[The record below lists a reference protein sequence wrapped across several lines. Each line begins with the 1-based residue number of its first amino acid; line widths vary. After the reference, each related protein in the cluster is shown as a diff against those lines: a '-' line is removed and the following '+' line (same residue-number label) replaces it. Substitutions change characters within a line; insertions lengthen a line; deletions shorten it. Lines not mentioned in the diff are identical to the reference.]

1 MNFNDFKIHRR
12 VVGVVGAIVCGV
24 LILVLAAGFQLHGL
38 EQHVH
43 QVRGDTATL
52 SEIGRSAAISL
63 ALSIA
68 FGLLLV
74 ALTLFAAA
82 YLIRSVR
89 QPLAQVMALADII
102 KEGDLSVQIDSARK
116 DDFGDLLRSLASM
129 NVSLGHMVFQIREST
144 KNVALVSV
152 EIAQG
157 NNDLAQRTERTS
169 AGLQATASAMQRL
182 TGTVV
187 ENSENAQ
194 QASALANSALVV
206 SQRGRVIV
214 DHVLSSMHEINAHS
228 QKISAIVGVIDGI
241 AFQTNLLALN
251 AAVESASAG
260 EQGRGFAV
268 VASEVRTL
276 ARRSA
281 DAAREIKALVE
292 SSVHTVA
299 TGSTLVAQVGA
310 TMSEIL
316 TSISQ
321 AAVVIQ
327 EIATASDEQ
336 SAGARRVNQSVGHLD
351 LVTQQ
356 NAALVEQMAAAA
368 SSLKSHA
375 QILAQVVT
383 QFQID
388 EPAQDEQPA
397 IPNGH
402 FTVGVET
409 QNYLPISNGE
419 GAVYSGFARELFDAF
434 AHHAG
439 YTFTY
444 KPMPIT
450 HLFEEFLVSQ
460 RLDLKF
466 PDNAY
471 WAGDLKRKTQ
481 VVYSQ
486 GLVSVAEGLLV
497 KPEHKGRDPGV
508 LSKIAITR
516 GFTPFPYL
524 DRIQSQQIKVSELN
538 TPEAGLKMAESGR
551 VDGVYMGKI
560 VADYLLND
568 IKKTPGVLVFDESL
582 PNSTNDFSISTI
594 NHPEV
599 IVKLDEFLRDQSD
612 LVAKLKHKHNIFDQ
626 PRPQ

>member
-1 MNFNDFKIHRR
+1 MNINDFKVTHRAI
-12 VVGVVGAIVCGV
+12 GVAGAIVCGV
-24 LILVLAAGFQLHGL
+24 LILVLGAGFQLRGL

-43 QVRGDTATL
+43 QVHGDTAAL
-52 SEIGRSAAISL
+52 SEIGRSAAIAL

-68 FGLLLV
+68 FALLLV
-74 ALTLFAAA
+74 VLTLFAAS
-82 YLIRSVR
+82 YLIRSIR

-129 NVSLGHMVFQIREST
+129 NVSLGHMVFQIRQST
-144 KNVALVSV
+144 NDVAMASV

-157 NNDLAQRTERTS
+157 NNDLAQRTERAS
-169 AGLQATASAMQRL
+169 ADLQSTASAMQHL
-182 TGTVV
+182 TGMAA

-194 QASALANSALVV
+194 QASALANSARVV
-206 SQRGRVIV
+206 SQKGEVIIN
-214 DHVLSSMHEINAHS
+214 HVLSSMHEINAHS
-228 QKISAIVGVIDGI
+228 QKISTIVGVIDGI

-251 AAVESASAG
+251 AAVEAASAG

-281 DAAREIKALVE
+281 DAAREIKALIE
-292 SSVHTVA
+292 SSVQTVA
-299 TGSTLVAQVGA
+299 SGSTLVAQVGA

-321 AAVVIQ
+321 AAGVIQ
-327 EIATASDEQ
+327 DIATASDEQ
-336 SAGARRVNQSVGHLD
+336 SAGVRRINQSVGLLD
-351 LVTQQ
+351 QATQQ
-356 NAALVEQMAAAA
+356 NAAMVEQMAAAA
-368 SSLKSHA
+368 GSLKSHA
-375 QILAQVVT
+375 QMLAQVVT
-383 QFQID
+383 QFQIV
-388 EPAQDEQPA
+388 EPARDEQPA
-397 IPNGH
+397 IPGGH

-434 AHHAG
+434 ADYAG
-439 YTFTY
+439 YRFTY

-450 HLFEEFLVSQ
+450 HLFDEFLVSQ

-471 WAGDLKRKTQ
+471 WAGDLKRKSK

-497 KPEHKGRDPGV
+497 KPEHKGRDPGA

-568 IKKTPGVLVFDESL
+568 IKKTPGALVFDESL

-599 IVKLDEFLRDQSD
+599 IVKLDEFLLHQSA
-612 LVAKLKHKHNIFDQ
+612 LVANLKHKHKIVE
-626 PRPQ
+626 